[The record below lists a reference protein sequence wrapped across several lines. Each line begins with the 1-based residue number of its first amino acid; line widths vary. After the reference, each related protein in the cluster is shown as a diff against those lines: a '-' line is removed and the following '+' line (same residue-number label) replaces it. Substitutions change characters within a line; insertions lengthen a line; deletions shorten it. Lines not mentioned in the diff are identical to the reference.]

1 MTRCFLKEEGIIVV
15 EVSEH
20 PPTQNKIG
28 FRSEYRKCNKIGPKP
43 ESCRERIID
52 DIQMRTLPSN
62 RHVVC
67 ISNSSVGVNLYCSPI
82 RTQQYSVVDTL
93 HMFGEALDCC
103 TQYSDEISED
113 RRSTYSSTVVLEL
126 AVAIVACAGAQYN
139 NNAAMMVTPGIR
151 YS

>member
-93 HMFGEALDCC
+93 HMFGVALNCC
-103 TQYSDEISED
+103 TQYSAEISED
-113 RRSTYSSTVVLEL
+113 RRSTYSYRLVYRLLKYYGTGVGCSYIGMYWFSV
-126 AVAIVACAGAQYN
+126 Q
-139 NNAAMMVTPGIR
+139 
-151 YS
+151 